1 MTERAP
7 AAPIRLGTPDDA
19 AAVAAL
25 HASELSEGF
34 LVTLGTPFLVRLY
47 TRIARHRGSFLLVMG
62 EAHEI
67 EGFIAVA
74 ERTGDLYRE
83 FLVRDGLRAGIA
95 ALPAL
100 ARAPK
105 HVWETFRYGMGGDEA
120 ATGAGAAIDGAPL
133 PDAEILAVAVAP
145 AARGHGAGRALVAA
159 ATAELGSRGIASV
172 RVVTATSNAAA
183 LRTYEATGFTRRA
196 TTEVH
201 AGVEQVVLAWP

>member
-1 MTERAP
+1 MSDRPLPT
-7 AAPIRLGTPDDA
+7 PIRLGTPADA
-19 AAVAAL
+19 RAVAAL

-62 EAHEI
+62 ERDEI

-74 ERTGDLYRE
+74 ERTGELYRE
-83 FLVRDGLRAGIA
+83 FLVRDGLRAGVA
-95 ALPAL
+95 ALPAI
-100 ARAPK
+100 ARAPR
-105 HVWETFRYGMGGDEA
+105 HVWETLRYGMGGGEPAPAD
-120 ATGAGAAIDGAPL
+120 GAAPTL

-172 RVVTATSNAAA
+172 RVVTAASNEAA